1 MFLEKYLFV
10 SGNEDDLVAYRLE
23 LPDELRTQFKGMTA
37 MNGTNMKDALIHF
50 IEWYVGKRQTPPI
63 NKLFKQEGDQ
73 WTKED
78 P

>member
-1 MFLEKYLFV
+1 V

-50 IEWYVGKRQTPPI
+50 IEWYVGKRQQPPI
-63 NKLFKQEGDQ
+63 NKLVNQEVSQ
-73 WTKED
+73 WIEKE